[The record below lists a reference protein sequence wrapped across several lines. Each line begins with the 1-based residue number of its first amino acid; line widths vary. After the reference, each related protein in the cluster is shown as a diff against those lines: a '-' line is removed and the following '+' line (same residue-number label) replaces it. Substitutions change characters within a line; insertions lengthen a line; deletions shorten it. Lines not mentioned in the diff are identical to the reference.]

1 MARTDPMFRKVRDA
15 LPDWK
20 SDGKEDRASMIVTIR
35 EAMSSLTD
43 SRYQPNCRHVF
54 AEVLAMAFFAI
65 LAGADD
71 WVDVE
76 GYCEQREEWLSEW
89 LSLPGGIPSHDTFQR
104 CFRIVRREELF
115 PTMTAVVC
123 SIVNKAYQRIEG
135 KAFLSDR
142 TPVTD
147 VIAIDGKAMLGSGRA
162 MTYAGEVRKLQ
173 MLNAWSAQ
181 HGLCLWSEPIPD
193 KTNEIPVSRE
203 LCRKLDIRGK
213 VVTVDALNAQA
224 ELAKAIVGNGGH
236 YCLALKANRPRMLE
250 DVALYFAE
258 PEFLKELERSGRM
271 AQTVEK
277 AHGATETRTYWSTPE
292 VAWQPESPEWN
303 GLRSFGM
310 VERRSVDNLT
320 GEARTERAYYLLSF
334 DDVGLF
340 ALSARSH
347 WGVENNLH
355 WQMDATF
362 ADDANTTAEK
372 ESAAALSVMK
382 RFVLSLISIVKGF
395 YKGMSMKSIRKSI
408 GWGNGE
414 DEFLT
419 YLAKSGHL
427 V

>member
-1 MARTDPMFRKVRDA
+1 MARNDPMFRKVQA
-15 LPDWK
+15 ELPAWK
-20 SDGKEDRASMIVTIR
+20 SDGGEAAASMIVTIR

-65 LAGADD
+65 LCGADD

-76 GYCEQREEWLSEW
+76 GYCEQRAEWLGGW

-115 PTMTAVVC
+115 PVMTAVVC
-123 SIVNKAYQRIEG
+123 SVVNKAYQRIEG
-135 KAFLSDR
+135 KAFLSDE

-147 VIAIDGKAMLGSGRA
+147 IVAIDGKAMLGSARA
-162 MTYAGEVRKLQ
+162 ATYAGEVRKLQ
-173 MLNAWSAQ
+173 MLNAWSTQ
-181 HGLCLWSEPIPD
+181 HGLCLWSEPIPE
-193 KTNEIPVSRE
+193 KTNEIPVSQE
-203 LCRKLDIRGK
+203 LCRRLDVRGK
-213 VVTVDALNAQA
+213 VVTVDALNTQA
-224 ELAKAIVGNGGH
+224 ELARAVVGNGGH

-250 DVALYFAE
+250 DVALYFAD
-258 PEFLKELERSGRM
+258 PDALAALERSGRM
-271 AQTVEK
+271 VRTTEK

-292 VAWQPESPEWN
+292 VAWQADSPGWS

-310 VERRSVDNLT
+310 VERKSADNLT
-320 GEARTERAYYLLSF
+320 GKVTTERAYYLLSF

-355 WQMDATF
+355 WQLDATF

-372 ESAAALSVMK
+372 ESAASLSVMK
-382 RFVLSLISIVKGF
+382 RFVLSLINVVKGF

-414 DEFLT
+414 DEFLSR
-419 YLAKSGHL
+419 LAKSGHL
-427 V
+427 L